1 MTTLTIG
8 APAPTF
14 TLLDDAGNTVD
25 LAALRGQTVVLY
37 FYPKDDTPGCTTQA
51 CGFRDR
57 YAEVTDANALVYGI
71 SPDSVASH
79 AKFKKKF
86 SLPFPLLADTDH
98 AVCEAYGVWNEKS
111 MYGKK
116 YMGIDRATFIIGE
129 DGKISALWRKVK
141 VAGHVEEVL
150 EILYQHSS
158 KL

>member
-1 MTTLTIG
+1 
-8 APAPTF
+8 
-14 TLLDDAGNTVD
+14 
-25 LAALRGQTVVLY
+25 VVLY

-116 YMGIDRATFIIGE
+116 YMGVTRSHVVIGPDGTLVDVQIKVSPEESVKRAIA
-129 DGKISALWRKVK
+129 SATAAR
-141 VAGHVEEVL
+141 
-150 EILYQHSS
+150 S
-158 KL
+158 

>member
-8 APAPTF
+8 SPAPTF

-57 YAEVTDANALVYGI
+57 YAEVTDANAVVFGI

-116 YMGIDRATFIIGE
+116 YMGVTRSHVVIGPDGTLVDVQIKVSPEDSVKRAIA
-129 DGKISALWRKVK
+129 SATAAR
-141 VAGHVEEVL
+141 
-150 EILYQHSS
+150 S
-158 KL
+158 

>member
-98 AVCEAYGVWNEKS
+98 VVCEAYGVWNEKS

-116 YMGIDRATFIIGE
+116 YMGVTRSHVVIGPDGTLVDVQIKVSPEESVKRAIA
-129 DGKISALWRKVK
+129 SATAAR
-141 VAGHVEEVL
+141 
-150 EILYQHSS
+150 S
-158 KL
+158 

>member
-1 MTTLTIG
+1 MTLTIG
-8 APAPTF
+8 EPAPTF

-116 YMGIDRATFIIGE
+116 YMGVTRSHVVIGPDGTLVDVQIKVSPEESVKRAIA
-129 DGKISALWRKVK
+129 SATAAR
-141 VAGHVEEVL
+141 
-150 EILYQHSS
+150 S
-158 KL
+158 

>member
-116 YMGIDRATFIIGE
+116 YMGVTRSHVVIGPDGTLVDVQIKVSPEESVKRAIA
-129 DGKISALWRKVK
+129 SATAAR
-141 VAGHVEEVL
+141 
-150 EILYQHSS
+150 S
-158 KL
+158 

>member
-8 APAPTF
+8 TPAPTF
-14 TLLDDAGNTVD
+14 TLLDDASNTVD

-57 YAEVTDANALVYGI
+57 YAEVTDANAVVYGI

-86 SLPFPLLADTDH
+86 GLPFPLLADTDH

-116 YMGIDRATFIIGE
+116 YMGVTRSHVVIGPDGTLVDVQIKVSPEESVKRAIA
-129 DGKISALWRKVK
+129 SAAATR
-141 VAGHVEEVL
+141 
-150 EILYQHSS
+150 S
-158 KL
+158 

>member
-8 APAPTF
+8 ALAPTF
-14 TLLDDAGNTVD
+14 SLLDDAGNTVE
-25 LAALRGQTVVLY
+25 LAALLGRTVVLY

-57 YAEVTDANALVYGI
+57 YAEVAAANAIVYGI

-86 SLPFPLLADTDH
+86 DLPFPLLADTDH

-116 YMGIDRATFIIGE
+116 YMGVTRSHVVIGPDGILVDVQIKVSPDESITRAIA
-129 DGKISALWRKVK
+129 SATAAR
-141 VAGHVEEVL
+141 
-150 EILYQHSS
+150 
-158 KL
+158 

>member
-57 YAEVTDANALVYGI
+57 YAEVTDANAVVFGI

-79 AKFKKKF
+79 AKFKNKF

-116 YMGIDRATFIIGE
+116 YMGVTRSHVVIGPDGTLVDVQIKVSPEDSVKRAIA
-129 DGKISALWRKVK
+129 SAAAAR
-141 VAGHVEEVL
+141 
-150 EILYQHSS
+150 S
-158 KL
+158 

>member
-14 TLLDDAGNTVD
+14 TLLDDAGNTVE

-57 YAEVTDANALVYGI
+57 YAEVTDANAVVFGI

-86 SLPFPLLADTDH
+86 GLPFPLLADTDH
-98 AVCEAYGVWNEKS
+98 TVCEAYGVWNEKS

-116 YMGIDRATFIIGE
+116 YMGVTRSHVVIGPDGTLVDVQIKVSPEESVKRAIA
-129 DGKISALWRKVK
+129 SAAATR
-141 VAGHVEEVL
+141 
-150 EILYQHSS
+150 S
-158 KL
+158 

>member
-57 YAEVTDANALVYGI
+57 YAEVTDANAVVFGI

-79 AKFKKKF
+79 AKFKNKF
-86 SLPFPLLADTDH
+86 SLPFPLLPDTDH

-116 YMGIDRATFIIGE
+116 YMGVTRSHVVIGPDGTLVDVQIKVSPEDSVKRAIA
-129 DGKISALWRKVK
+129 SATAAR
-141 VAGHVEEVL
+141 
-150 EILYQHSS
+150 S
-158 KL
+158 

>member
-8 APAPTF
+8 APAPIF

-57 YAEVTDANALVYGI
+57 YAEVTDANAVVYGI

-116 YMGIDRATFIIGE
+116 YMGVTRSHVVIGPDGTLVDVQIKVSPEESVKRAIA
-129 DGKISALWRKVK
+129 SATAAR
-141 VAGHVEEVL
+141 
-150 EILYQHSS
+150 S
-158 KL
+158 

>member
-57 YAEVTDANALVYGI
+57 YAEVTDANAVVFGI

-116 YMGIDRATFIIGE
+116 YMGVTRSHVVIGPDGTLVDVQIKVSPEDSVKRAIA
-129 DGKISALWRKVK
+129 SAAAAR
-141 VAGHVEEVL
+141 
-150 EILYQHSS
+150 S
-158 KL
+158 

>member
-14 TLLDDAGNTVD
+14 ILLDDAGNTVD

-57 YAEVTDANALVYGI
+57 YAEVTDANAVVFGI

-116 YMGIDRATFIIGE
+116 YMGVTRSHVVIGPDGTLVDVQIKVSPEDSVKRAIA
-129 DGKISALWRKVK
+129 SATAAR
-141 VAGHVEEVL
+141 
-150 EILYQHSS
+150 S
-158 KL
+158 

>member
-1 MTTLTIG
+1 MSTLTIG
-8 APAPTF
+8 ELAPTF
-14 TLLDDAGNTVD
+14 TLLDDSGNSVD
-25 LAALRGQTVVLY
+25 LAALRGQTVVLF

-57 YAEVTDANALVYGI
+57 FPEIHAAHGIVYGI

-86 SLPFPLLADTDH
+86 DLPFPLLADTDH

-116 YMGIDRATFIIGE
+116 YMGVTRSHVVIGPDGRLVDVQIKVSPEDSVKRAVTTVTT
-129 DGKISALWRKVK
+129 AR
-141 VAGHVEEVL
+141 
-150 EILYQHSS
+150 
-158 KL
+158 

>member
-1 MTTLTIG
+1 MSTLTIG
-8 APAPTF
+8 ELAPTF
-14 TLLDDAGNTVD
+14 TLLDDSGATVD
-25 LAALRGQTVVLY
+25 LAALRGQTVILY

-57 YAEVTDANALVYGI
+57 TPELQTVNAVVYGI

-86 SLPFPLLADTDH
+86 DLPFPLLADTDH

-116 YMGIDRATFIIGE
+116 YMGVTRSHVVIGPDGRLLDVQIKVTPEESVKRA
-129 DGKISALWRKVK
+129 
-141 VAGHVEEVL
+141 VATATTAR
-150 EILYQHSS
+150 S
-158 KL
+158 

>member
-14 TLLDDAGNTVD
+14 ALLDDAGNTVD

-116 YMGIDRATFIIGE
+116 YMGVTRSHVVIGPDGMLVDVQIKVSPEESVKRAIA
-129 DGKISALWRKVK
+129 SATAAR
-141 VAGHVEEVL
+141 
-150 EILYQHSS
+150 S
-158 KL
+158 